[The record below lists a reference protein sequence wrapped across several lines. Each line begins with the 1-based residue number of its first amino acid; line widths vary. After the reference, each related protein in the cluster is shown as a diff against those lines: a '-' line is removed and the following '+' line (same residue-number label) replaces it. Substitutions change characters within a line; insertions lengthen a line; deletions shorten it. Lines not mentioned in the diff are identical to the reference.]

1 MDRGWNGSVVG
12 LAIRGDSV
20 IEIGSLVRHKRFGD
34 IGVITAI
41 WETRI
46 VFIVHGK
53 PWRTYKG
60 AVEVLCE

>member
-1 MDRGWNGSVVG
+1 MR
-12 LAIRGDSV
+12 
-20 IEIGSLVRHKRFGD
+20 IGSLVRHKRFGA

-46 VFIVHGK
+46 VFIAHGK

>member
-1 MDRGWNGSVVG
+1 MR
-12 LAIRGDSV
+12 
-20 IEIGSLVRHKRFGD
+20 IGSLVRHKQDGV
-34 IGVITAI
+34 IGVVTAV

-46 VFIVHGK
+46 VFIAYGK

>member
-1 MDRGWNGSVVG
+1 MR
-12 LAIRGDSV
+12 
-20 IEIGSLVRHKRFGD
+20 IGSLVRHKRLGA

-46 VFIVHGK
+46 VFIADGQ

-60 AVEVLCE
+60 AVELLCE